1 MAVADDYDRAPQ
13 TLENELADLLRSA
26 KLEGRQARAVA
37 ARLGWDGGGART
49 LAAAAAPEGY
59 SRERVRQL
67 EERVRAHVRRSPPR
81 TSVTET
87 ALRLIEDAAPLAS
100 RDAAARLATAGVSQR
115 PFDVEGVLS
124 AAELLGLVHCVETG
138 EGVILRPDQAQLRA
152 KAALL
157 ARRLVVRNGAGNI
170 NALGLDLGGGTTAT
184 DVRLFLELCGD
195 VTWLDDHRTWF
206 TIPDAVGRA
215 IRTLRKMLSIAPSL
229 TVSDI
234 DNGLRRSLRP
244 VVLPQEI
251 VRLLCE
257 SQRWLRV
264 DREEDTVTTTTPL
277 DQARVLSPIERKLV
291 AMFRR
296 AGPTLT
302 FSRALALAERDDI
315 SLGSLRFYL
324 SRTPLLHS
332 RARGHYTL
340 VGQAA

>member
-1 MAVADDYDRAPQ
+1 MAVAYDYDTAPQ

-26 KLEGRQARAVA
+26 KLQGRQARAVA
-37 ARLGWDGGGART
+37 ARLGWDGGGSRT
-49 LAAAAAPEGY
+49 LAAAAVVEGY

-67 EERVRAHVRRSPPR
+67 EERVRAHVRQSPPR
-81 TSVTET
+81 GAATEA
-87 ALRLIEDAAPLAS
+87 ALRLIEDAAPLTS

-124 AAELLGLVHCVETG
+124 AAELFGLEHCIETG
-138 EGVILRPDQAQLRA
+138 EGVILRPAQSHLPA

-157 ARRLVVRNGAGNI
+157 ARRLVVRNGAGTI
-170 NALGLDLGGGTTAT
+170 NALSVELGGGTTPTEA
-184 DVRLFLELCGD
+184 RLFLELRGD

-206 TIPDAVGRA
+206 TIPGTGGRA
-215 IRTLRKMLSIAPSL
+215 VRTLRKMLSIAPSL

-264 DREEDTVTTTTPL
+264 DRDDDTVTAGTPL

-291 AMFRR
+291 AVFRR

-302 FSRALALAERDDI
+302 FSRALALAEHDDI
-315 SLGSLRFYL
+315 STGSVRFYL

-332 RARGHYTL
+332 RERGHYTL

>member
-1 MAVADDYDRAPQ
+1 MAVAYDYDKAPQ
-13 TLENELADLLRSA
+13 TLENELAELLRCA
-26 KLEGRQARAVA
+26 NLRGRQARAVA
-37 ARLGWDGGGART
+37 ARLGWDGEGLRT
-49 LAAAAAPEGY
+49 LAAAATVEGY

-67 EERVRAHVRRSPPR
+67 EERVRAHVRQSPQR
-81 TSVTET
+81 VAATEA
-87 ALRLIEDAAPLAS
+87 ALRLIEDAAPLTS
-100 RDAAARLATAGVSQR
+100 RGAAERLATAGVSQR
-115 PFDVEGVLS
+115 PFDIAGVLS
-124 AAELLGLVHCVETG
+124 AAELLGLGHCIETG
-138 EGVILRPDQAQLRA
+138 EGVVLHTAHAHLPA

-170 NALGLDLGGGTTAT
+170 NALSSELGSGAT
-184 DVRLFLELCGD
+184 PTEVQLLLELRGD

-206 TIPDAVGRA
+206 VIAGTGGRA
-215 IRTLRKMLSIAPSL
+215 ARTLRKMLSIAPTL

-234 DNGLRRSLRP
+234 DHGLRRSLRP
-244 VVLPQEI
+244 VVLPREI

-264 DREEDTVTTTTPL
+264 DREDDTVTARTPL

-291 AMFRR
+291 EVFRR

-315 SLGSLRFYL
+315 SMGSVRFYL

-332 RARGHYTL
+332 RERGQYTL